1 MGMHQG
7 DADFEVSERVQDSAR
22 ITLGS
27 ALWIALAAILPVY
40 RLVMTNVSALFPYV
54 VLALIVLCVL
64 LGRVAYPVFPRL
76 WLGAL
81 VVVPMAAVI
90 AGTTTSIIA
99 SAIVGVKIAILIG
112 LGPFVIRYFVLQD
125 RNFVRRALTGFVA
138 VQTVSAAAGLVQ
150 VTGVTILGRAAN
162 SGRANGLAV
171 HPNVLGIMCALTLL
185 ICIWA
190 LPRYRGGKRLLLV
203 AVTAVNAAALFATG
217 SLSSLLAAAIGA
229 VVLLVCMRI
238 TVRAVLLLIGAA
250 TLAFVGLSVFG
261 YDTTV
266 LTGSVEERVDVVTGV
281 SDGVASLNVRERTY
295 DYAWQSISA
304 DPITGVGMDG
314 VNEATFDST
323 TVVHNYILRG
333 WYQGGFLL
341 FATLAAFTIAMLV
354 LVFRSIR
361 DAENS
366 VAAGTITTMLTFA
379 ATSAFY
385 DQQQYWLPILLAVAV
400 MPPKKK
406 PQKKPKRTSE
416 SAARVR
422 SQREIGPLPT
432 PKTLVPARETA
443 GHETPGHRTEESN
456 A

>member
-7 DADFEVSERVQDSAR
+7 DVDSDVTERAQDSAS

-40 RLVMTNVSALFPYV
+40 RLVMTNVSALFPYA
-54 VLALIVLCVL
+54 VLALIVACVL

-76 WLGAL
+76 WLAAL
-81 VVVPMAAVI
+81 CVVPMAAVI

-99 SAIVGVKIAILIG
+99 STIVGVKIALLIG
-112 LGPFVIRYFVLQD
+112 LAPFVIRYFVLQD
-125 RNFVRRALTGFVA
+125 RNFVRRALTGFVV
-138 VQTVSAAAGLVQ
+138 VQTLSAIAGLVQ

-185 ICIWA
+185 ICISV
-190 LPRYRGGKRLLLV
+190 LPRSRGWMRLLLV

-217 SLSSLLAAAIGA
+217 SLSSLLAAVVGA
-229 VVLLVCMRI
+229 VVLLICMRI
-238 TVRAVLLLIGAA
+238 TGRAVILLIGAT
-250 TLAFVGLSVFG
+250 TLAFVGLSIFG

-295 DYAWQSISA
+295 DYAWQSISG

-314 VNEATFDST
+314 VNEATFDGS
-323 TVVHNYILRG
+323 TVVHNYVLRG

-341 FATLAAFTIAMLV
+341 FAVLAAFTVAMLV
-354 LVFRSIR
+354 LVFRSLR

-366 VAAGTITTMLTFA
+366 VAAATITAMLTFA

-400 MPPKKK
+400 TTPPRKSHK
-406 PQKKPKRTSE
+406 QK
-416 SAARVR
+416 AARKIR
-422 SQREIGPLPT
+422 TKREFGPLPT
-432 PKTLVPARETA
+432 PKALVPAKE
-443 GHETPGHRTEESN
+443 TEESN